1 MISFELVS
9 HALTSFLESEAGINV
24 TKIYIKGQNISF
36 DKDCIQRFGSAEGMK
51 FYVDSMKN
59 SRDLMEALNVTTIQ
73 SIEALENRIRNLENN
88 SKGIVTIRSDE
99 GGRIG
104 LHIPGVLKIDNQ
116 PLAEDGTNFN
126 LILEKHIDIYRKKEE
141 Q

>member
-1 MISFELVS
+1 MTN
-9 HALTSFLESEAGINV
+9 ALTSFLESEAGRNV

-36 DKDCIQRFGSAEGMK
+36 EKNCIQRDGSAEGMK
-51 FYVDSMKN
+51 FYVESMKN
-59 SRDLMEALNVTTIQ
+59 KRELIEALNVTTIQ

-88 SKGIVTIRSDE
+88 SRGIVTINPDG
-99 GGRIG
+99 GGRLG
-104 LHIPGVLKIDNQ
+104 LHIPGILRIDNQ